1 MLEPTQGQTET
12 TRSQKGQRIFLV
24 GQASDPGRV
33 RDRNQD
39 ASLVWQF
46 QLAQHGEPPLP
57 MGLFI
62 VADGMGGQMRGEQAS
77 ALAIRLAAEHVVRQ
91 VCLPLLS
98 DDPGIRDRPPINEV
112 LESSVRIAHQAVLR
126 RLPEAGTTLTM
137 ALLMGDV
144 VYLAHVGDSR
154 AYLGGRGH
162 IRCLTEDH
170 SIAARLMAMGKTTPQ
185 EVAEQRHLLY
195 KAVGQGPQIEPDVTY
210 HDMSNEQYL
219 LLCSDG
225 LWGLVPDEEIVGI
238 VDPAPTPDCA
248 CRNLVDQANRN
259 GGDDNVS
266 VILVARDWPPPPQ
279 QAA

>member
-1 MLEPTQGQTET
+1 
-12 TRSQKGQRIFLV
+12 
-24 GQASDPGRV
+24 
-33 RDRNQD
+33 
-39 ASLVWQF
+39 VWQF